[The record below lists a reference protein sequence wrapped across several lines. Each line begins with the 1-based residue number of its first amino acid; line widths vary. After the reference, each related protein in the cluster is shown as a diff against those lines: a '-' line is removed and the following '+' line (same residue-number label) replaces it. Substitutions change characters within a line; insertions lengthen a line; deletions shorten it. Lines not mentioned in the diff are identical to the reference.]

1 MYQGFAARTLAAQN
15 SVETDEDGHGSASQ
29 PMSLTADPDTGPA
42 ARTALVFFPVVLRGD
57 GGPIIPFGRYDLMLS
72 DYTSWFWGKTPHQAV
87 LVSRDGGAHIVLST
101 QQLDAFTQDPD
112 VEII

>member
-42 ARTALVFFPVVLRGD
+42 ARTARHCQRNLTILGELPNFAGWPNK
-57 GGPIIPFGRYDLMLS
+57 IPSNILKRLQKLYA
-72 DYTSWFWGKTPHQAV
+72 WQ
-87 LVSRDGGAHIVLST
+87 
-101 QQLDAFTQDPD
+101 
-112 VEII
+112 

>member
-1 MYQGFAARTLAAQN
+1 MYQDLAAQALTAQIG
-15 SVETDEDGHGSASQ
+15 VETDEDRQGSAFR
-29 PMSLTADPDTGPA
+29 PLLLTADPDTGPA

-57 GGPIIPFGRYDLMLS
+57 GGPVIPFGRYDLMLPE
-72 DYTSWFWGKTPHQAV
+72 YTSWSWGKAPRQAV